1 MSGLMGVCSSRIMS
15 LIGHAAG
22 FPDVG
27 HGDDAGPVTFGAGVA
42 DMIQN
47 QRAQEQ
53 QPVNAAEAA
62 DAISTAST
70 LGGTD
75 ANSDEE
81 SEPDLR
87 SLDSLVSTHIHFKN
101 RSSVP
106 VKLFWI
112 NYDGDEVP
120 YRTLQAGQS
129 CRQQTFVTHPWTFK
143 SVSHTGKPVACNKL
157 TVVFPTSAELVVQ
170 IEHPTAL
177 EWTIDNHQ
185 RKFPLAFK
193 VMVVAMMQCHYRCQQ
208 QGSEYE
214 HSAAIALRSAAMA
227 LEPECGNTSFSGR
240 SNSPATQDDMDYETA
255 PAQTNLGDL
264 PKDLIFE
271 IIARAAPYVP
281 DIRRM
286 SNEEVA
292 ERQRSGA
299 D

>member
-157 TVVFPTSAELVVQ
+157 TVRRCRLRP
-170 IEHPTAL
+170 P
-177 EWTIDNHQ
+177 
-185 RKFPLAFK
+185 
-193 VMVVAMMQCHYRCQQ
+193 QCMCRVN
-208 QGSEYE
+208 
-214 HSAAIALRSAAMA
+214 I
-227 LEPECGNTSFSGR
+227 T
-240 SNSPATQDDMDYETA
+240 
-255 PAQTNLGDL
+255 
-264 PKDLIFE
+264 
-271 IIARAAPYVP
+271 
-281 DIRRM
+281 
-286 SNEEVA
+286 
-292 ERQRSGA
+292 
-299 D
+299 